1 MIPHMT
7 TFGCLS
13 EGPKGSSRRSSK
25 GWSSLMLE
33 CWWLIRWHVVVPSG
47 ASSLYCLFSLH
58 THTQTVTHTHKQS
71 HNTQT
76 RSVCSCLSQRNE
88 SPLSSHTI
96 VLPFPSLYLLTV
108 IYLEDGIR
116 AAPTANMPQL
126 QRPIKRGSET
136 KRERGRKEESVGA
149 LWVRKEV
156 KARDG

>member
-47 ASSLYCLFSLH
+47 ASSLYYLFSLH
-58 THTQTVTHTHKQS
+58 THTHKQS

-96 VLPFPSLYLLTV
+96 VLPFLSLYLLTV

-116 AAPTANMPQL
+116 AAPTANMLHL

-136 KRERGRKEESVGA
+136 KRERGRKEESMGA